1 MVFVI
6 FKCSLR
12 ILVGI
17 TVFTAI
23 HAGIIRPDIPA
34 FDTVATLPHPLVLP
48 VLEHNIVSPAKDIQR
63 HSAVTMN
70 AIPGKIPILPSGLYK
85 DAIFPL
91 NRTKPLRQHIHILRR
106 QRDQLRH
113 IAFQFFTWC
122 PLGIHFH
129 KTENT
134 AVDIRR

>member
-34 FDTVATLPHPLVLP
+34 FDTVTALPHPLVLP
-48 VLEHNIVSPAKDIQR
+48 ILEHNTILSFFCEIFNSLIFDFDI
-63 HSAVTMN
+63 S
-70 AIPGKIPILPSGLYK
+70 
-85 DAIFPL
+85 
-91 NRTKPLRQHIHILRR
+91 
-106 QRDQLRH
+106 
-113 IAFQFFTWC
+113 C
-122 PLGIHFH
+122 
-129 KTENT
+129 
-134 AVDIRR
+134 